1 MVLLQCSV
9 HNCVHNNSNYCNL
22 NQITIGGSN
31 TYQPDGTNC
40 ENFINKSSALT
51 NSISINT
58 PYSNVNCN
66 AEQCIYNKK
75 LKCTANSIDISGYT
89 SSTSEETSCAT
100 FQYNPN

>member
-58 PYSNVNCN
+58 PYSNVNCK

-89 SSTSEETSCAT
+89 SSTSEETLWAT